1 MSFAEC
7 ASYAHRTLPK
17 TPAKVRDC
25 PKLASEA
32 AINVEHDRA
41 PMIVI
46 MPSREYARIVVLDAA
61 RPFPTLERPAGTRA
75 PRYPAISVQ
84 TPTGAANI

>member
-46 MPSREYARIVVLDAA
+46 MPSRGKRGLDTADQAA
-61 RPFPTLERPAGTRA
+61 W
-75 PRYPAISVQ
+75 AISC
-84 TPTGAANI
+84 